1 MHGFQGYP
9 ARLIPRHMELTW
21 KEVRR
26 AGEYKYNFSN
36 KNLKRQRQ
44 SKNYVL
50 FQKLIIVQMIF
61 LGGETSLES
70 YAKRPTYTQHS
81 TGKVKYLYGYYCH
94 HICYQTYYF
103 SNTRQDFTTV
113 IYLMI
118 HCSEGYNIQSIGG
131 TSEVDKAWD
140 SNVRTA
146 YIIGVRFVCNY
157 KLNH

>member
-44 SKNYVL
+44 SKNYIL
-50 FQKLIIVQMIF
+50 FQKLVIVQMIF

-81 TGKVKYLYGYYCH
+81 TEKVKYL
-94 HICYQTYYF
+94 I
-103 SNTRQDFTTV
+103 
-113 IYLMI
+113 
-118 HCSEGYNIQSIGG
+118 
-131 TSEVDKAWD
+131 
-140 SNVRTA
+140 
-146 YIIGVRFVCNY
+146 FVCMGIIATIIVSTHIILAVLV
-157 KLNH
+157 KTSQQ